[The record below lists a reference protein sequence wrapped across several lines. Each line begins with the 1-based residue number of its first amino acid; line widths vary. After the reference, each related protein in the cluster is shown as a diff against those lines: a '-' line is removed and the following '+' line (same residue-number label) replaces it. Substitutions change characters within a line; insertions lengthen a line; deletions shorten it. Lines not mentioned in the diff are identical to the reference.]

1 MINTKDIVSA
11 IIDSRHGWSVS
22 EQFKTTFHNPTEEM
36 FCRQN
41 INALVYIEEIISDI
55 INSNLLNN
63 NRIDELREY
72 HMKLDKHLSEA
83 ESEW

>member
-11 IIDSRHGWSVS
+11 VIEYNHGSAVV
-22 EQFKTTFHNPTEEM
+22 EQFRTTFHNPTEEM

-41 INALVYIEEIISDI
+41 INALVYIEEIIKDI
-55 INSNLLNN
+55 ITANVLNDN
-63 NRIDELREY
+63 KIDELREY

-83 ESEW
+83 EIEW